1 MYHDMMTFVFNVVFL
16 VMGDVEML
24 IVHASWTEHGI
35 HMLFT
40 LGIFGIR
47 IISSSFELDNISWL

>member
-1 MYHDMMTFVFNVVFL
+1 MMTFVFNVVFL